1 MEAHRLGKKMI
12 HLIKN
17 RMVLPLDIVEIP
29 VLKVRFA
36 PRIQPW
42 ELNAFRGAVAAKVGL
57 EYEWFHNH
65 NNNKENSSNYHYRY
79 PLVQYKLMKGQPGI
93 FFLGQGVEEAMR
105 LFVQPDW
112 TLTFTRGQKRVHLE
126 NMKRESVHIGLSAQ
140 KQHYRLRS
148 WMAFNQTNY
157 ESYQKADSLIERLQL
172 MERALVGHILALAN
186 GLSYHFPERFSLA
199 ITDLGQASTVTFS
212 GNKML
217 AFDIAFQTDAVLP
230 LGAGLGRGVG
240 RGFGEVESV

>member
-1 MEAHRLGKKMI
+1 
-12 HLIKN
+12 
-17 RMVLPLDIVEIP
+17 MVLPLDIVEIP

-36 PRIQPW
+36 PRIQPR